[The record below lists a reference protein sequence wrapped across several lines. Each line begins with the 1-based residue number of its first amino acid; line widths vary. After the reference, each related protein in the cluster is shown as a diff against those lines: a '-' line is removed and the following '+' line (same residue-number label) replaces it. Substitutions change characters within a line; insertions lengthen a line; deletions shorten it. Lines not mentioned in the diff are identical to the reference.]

1 MSHLN
6 ILKYFKNVIKF
17 KSIIMFLN
25 VCMHDFQE
33 LLKHR
38 KIFDD
43 SLPTL
48 YIDILLI
55 TLKYLLNT
63 ENYITSFSI

>member
-1 MSHLN
+1 
-6 ILKYFKNVIKF
+6 
-17 KSIIMFLN
+17 MFLN

>member
-1 MSHLN
+1 
-6 ILKYFKNVIKF
+6 
-17 KSIIMFLN
+17 
-25 VCMHDFQE
+25 MHDFQE

-48 YIDILLI
+48 YITYYFKIFIKYWELHNIL
-55 TLKYLLNT
+55 
-63 ENYITSFSI
+63 SI